1 VTTEQHHRH
10 NAVIFDLDGT
20 LIDSAPDVAE
30 ALNKSLESVQ
40 RSRLPLKTI
49 RKFIGHGARNMIQDA
64 LEATGGLEIEV
75 TLDGMIERYLSYYK
89 ADPTERTQ
97 VYPGVFDVLEQLTKN
112 HIPLGICT
120 NKPFVMAEIVLDQLN
135 LAPYF
140 CGMTAGDDVK
150 HPKPDGRHITET
162 LCRMRTSKE
171 GAVMVGDSESDLAA
185 ARDAGI
191 GAVAVSYGYFSD
203 SIDDRFIDMTIDTM
217 TDLPSALQQL
227 QKSS

>member
-1 VTTEQHHRH
+1 
-10 NAVIFDLDGT
+10 
-20 LIDSAPDVAE
+20 
-30 ALNKSLESVQ
+30 
-40 RSRLPLKTI
+40 
-49 RKFIGHGARNMIQDA
+49 MIQDA

-75 TLDGMIERYLSYYK
+75 TLDGMIERYLRYYK
-89 ADPTERTQ
+89 ADPTKRTQ
-97 VYPGVFDVLEQLTKN
+97 VYPGVFDVLEELTKK
-112 HIPLGICT
+112 HVPLGVCT
-120 NKPFVMAEIVLDQLN
+120 NKPSVMAEIVLDQLN

-140 CGMTAGDDVK
+140 CGMTAGDDVD

-162 LCRMRTSKE
+162 LKRMGASKE

-203 SIDDRFIDMTIDTM
+203 LIDDHFIDTTIDTM
-217 TDLPSALQQL
+217 TELPSALQQL

>member
-1 VTTEQHHRH
+1 MTTEQHHRH

-30 ALNKSLESVQ
+30 ALNKTLESVQ
-40 RSRLPLKTI
+40 RSKLPLKTI
-49 RKFIGHGARNMIQDA
+49 QKFIGHGARNMIQDA
-64 LEATGGLEIEV
+64 LKATGGLKIEV

-89 ADPTERTQ
+89 ADPTKRTQ

-112 HIPLGICT
+112 HMPLGICT
-120 NKPFVMAEIVLDQLN
+120 NKPSVMAEIVLDQLN

-162 LCRMRTSKE
+162 LCCMGASKE

-191 GAVAVSYGYFSD
+191 GAIAVSYGYFSD
-203 SIDDRFIDMTIDTM
+203 SIDGRLIDMTIDTM

>member
-89 ADPTERTQ
+89 
-97 VYPGVFDVLEQLTKN
+97 N

-162 LCRMRTSKE
+162 LCRMGASKE